1 MSHYILVPISRQ
13 TRRASSLKR
22 RLSLRQAIQR
32 FSLIEFASALL
43 LSVLFSISI
52 VLSNHICITGGTYA
66 GTIEENYITPYSMT
80 DFATFVAVFAAFFI
94 IVMLTY
100 GSCRQLLARPARKQA
115 DIRPLK
121 ARPILFYAGCI
132 ALLYIPYL
140 LAYWPGFIFG
150 DSINSINQALGN
162 TGYSNHHPVAYT
174 MIIQGCISFTH
185 SLGFSTTTGCAL
197 YSLLQTVIMT
207 LSYSVLIQWIMQRS
221 GTRKVWAI
229 ALVAVFGITPYI
241 ATYSIAMWKDPLFS
255 AAMSSLPCFCSILL
269 QPREPSP
276 KQARRGFPYLHLN
289 QS

>member
-1 MSHYILVPISRQ
+1 MSHYILVPVSRQ

-32 FSLIEFASALL
+32 ISLIEFASVLL
-43 LSVLFSISI
+43 LSVLFSISV

-80 DFATFVAVFAAFFI
+80 DFATFVAVFAASFI

-132 ALLYIPYL
+132 ALLHIPYL

-150 DSINSINQALGN
+150 DSISSINQALGN

-185 SLGFSTTTGCAL
+185 SLGLSTTTGCAL
-197 YSLLQTVIMT
+197 YSLLQTVIMA
-207 LSYSVLIQWIMQRS
+207 LSLLSH
-221 GTRKVWAI
+221 
-229 ALVAVFGITPYI
+229 
-241 ATYSIAMWKDPLFS
+241 S
-255 AAMSSLPCFCSILL
+255 A
-269 QPREPSP
+269 
-276 KQARRGFPYLHLN
+276 
-289 QS
+289 